1 MPFTLALV
9 KPGEIDWTGARDQP
23 PSRVRLGAI
32 LIIFSAMPERREP
45 DYKFTEEQVAFKSPL
60 ARQFIETRKK
70 LNAKVEKA
78 DNYLVKRFYNID
90 HNTYL
95 EGAIPSKYKE
105 LMGLV
110 VSAGLRCDD
119 CINYHIIQSYR
130 LEATRAEQEEA
141 LNVALVVGG
150 SIVIPHLRRA
160 YAMLEELYS

>member
-1 MPFTLALV
+1 MNA
-9 KPGEIDWTGARDQP
+9 
-23 PSRVRLGAI
+23 
-32 LIIFSAMPERREP
+32 ERREP
-45 DYKFTEEQVAFKSPL
+45 DFLFTEKQVADKSSI
-60 ARQFIETRKK
+60 ARRFLDTRTD
-70 LNAKVEKA
+70 LNEIVNRA
-78 DNYLVKRFYNID
+78 DNYLVKRFYNVD

-95 EGAIPSKYKE
+95 EGAIPAKYKE

-130 LEATRAEQEEA
+130 LGAQREEQQEA

-160 YAMLEELYS
+160 YALLEELYS

>member
-1 MPFTLALV
+1 MPAERSEPTYL
-9 KPGEIDWTGARDQP
+9 
-23 PSRVRLGAI
+23 
-32 LIIFSAMPERREP
+32 FS
-45 DYKFTEEQVAFKSPL
+45 DEQVAAKSSL
-60 ARQFIETRKK
+60 ARTFLETRSR
-70 LNAKVEKA
+70 LNTIVNDA

-95 EGAIPSKYKE
+95 EGAVPTKYKE

-130 LEATRAEQEEA
+130 LGATREEQEES

-160 YAMLEELYS
+160 YAMLAELYV

>member
-1 MPFTLALV
+1 MPA
-9 KPGEIDWTGARDQP
+9 
-23 PSRVRLGAI
+23 
-32 LIIFSAMPERREP
+32 ERSEP
-45 DYKFTEEQVAFKSPL
+45 AYLYSDDQVAAKSPL
-60 ARQFIETRKK
+60 ARTFLETRSR
-70 LNAKVEKA
+70 LNTIVNDA
-78 DNYLVKRFYNID
+78 DNYLVKRFYNLD

-95 EGAIPSKYKE
+95 EGAIPAKYKE

-130 LEATRAEQEEA
+130 LGSTRAEQEES

-160 YAMLEELYS
+160 YAMLAELYS

>member
-1 MPFTLALV
+1 
-9 KPGEIDWTGARDQP
+9 
-23 PSRVRLGAI
+23 
-32 LIIFSAMPERREP
+32 LIISWAMIERREP
-45 DYKFTEEQVAFKSPL
+45 AYKFSEDQVAAKSPL
-60 ARQFIETRKK
+60 ARQFIETRKR
-70 LNAKVEKA
+70 LNATVEKA

-95 EGAIPSKYKE
+95 EGAIPAKYKE

-130 LEATRAEQEEA
+130 LAASRAEQEEA

-160 YAMLEELYS
+160 YAMLEELYGE